1 MKEESVKKLI
11 NPNTNREDYFLN
23 WKEAAEHIDMSV
35 GTLKHRHTDKCSL
48 HPDLIPKK
56 SIHNNKFGFW
66 LSDMDH
72 YKNKYSK
79 KSPTKKPKVAETSE
93 TAEIIELSKTK
104 VKRD

>member
-1 MKEESVKKLI
+1 MEKRGVDGGVTSIKNKK
-11 NPNTNREDYFLN
+11 T
-23 WKEAAEHIDMSV
+23 
-35 GTLKHRHTDKCSL
+35 
-48 HPDLIPKK
+48 

>member
-1 MKEESVKKLI
+1 MKKLI
-11 NPNTNREDYFLN
+11 NPKTNKENYFLN
-23 WKEAAEHIDMSV
+23 WKEAAEHIEMSV

-56 SIHNNKFGFW
+56 SVHNNKFGFW